1 MKLVITEK
9 PSVALDIARAL
20 GRPVRR
26 QGYLEVGEYLVT
38 WTYGHLLEIGEI
50 APKKWSLED
59 LPIFPEKFQYTVIK
73 GKEGQFGVVRKL
85 LEGADVVVNCGDAG
99 REGELIVREL
109 LEYVGYRGKV
119 LRLWTSEALTRD
131 VVLRE
136 FRRLRPGSQ
145 FDSLYYSAL
154 ARQNGDWIVGINLTR
169 LVTLKAGGGEVWS
182 VGRVQT
188 PTLAMIVRRDRE
200 IESFKPEIYYVVLAS
215 FEGGLKGIMTRNGE
229 EARLG
234 REEAERVVKALSGV
248 ERGRVER
255 VEQERKEEKPPL
267 LHSLTSLQREAN
279 VLFGLSAKRTLDIAQ
294 SLYEEWK
301 LVSYPRTDARYLGEG
316 NRELARDILRKLG
329 RSDLVPRVDQVGK
342 RVFDSSKLTDHHAI
356 IPLDRPPENLPSLHR
371 KVYDL
376 VYRKFVGAFLED
388 YVYEL
393 QRVWIRLGQ
402 ELFLVQG
409 KRNLQLGWMQL
420 YPHEDQ
426 PLVIP
431 RGEVRK
437 EWVRE
442 EERETKPPARFT
454 EASLLR
460 EMERLGL
467 GTPATRA
474 GIIETLLERDYVERR
489 GKSLVSTEKGRELVD
504 KLGDSKVVSPDMTAE
519 WERML
524 EEIYVKGKGERGYQ
538 EFLEGIKRFT
548 REEVE
553 RLMSRVFKVER
564 RATPEMLRLARSL
577 ARDLGVKLTG
587 SGMEEVKRFLDEN
600 LPRAKIVCK
609 CGGEVEGFSR
619 GWKCRSCG
627 SVVWRE
633 IAGKRITFRQAKAL
647 FQGKEVKMRGFR
659 SRKGKRFSATVYL
672 EDGKVKFRFE

>member
-20 GRPVRR
+20 GKPTRR

-50 APKKWSLED
+50 APKRWNLKD
-59 LPIFPEKFQYTVIK
+59 LPIFPEKFEYDLIK
-73 GKEGQFGVVRKL
+73 GKESQFKVVRKL
-85 LEGADVVVNCGDAG
+85 LEGADAVINCGDAG

-109 LEYVGYRGKV
+109 LEFTGYRGKV

-136 FRRLRPGSQ
+136 LRRLRPSSE

-188 PTLAMIVRRDRE
+188 PTLAMIVKRDRE
-200 IESFKPEIYYVVLAS
+200 IEAFKPEIYYVVLAG
-215 FEGGLKGIMTRNGE
+215 FEGEMKGVMLRNGE
-229 EARLG
+229 EARLA
-234 REEAERVVKALSGV
+234 REEAEQVVNALKSV
-248 ERGRVER
+248 RSGRVEKVD
-255 VEQERKEEKPPL
+255 VERREERPPL

-279 VLFGLSAKRTLDIAQ
+279 TLYGLSAKRTLDVAQ

-301 LVSYPRTDARYLGEG
+301 LISYPRTDARYLGEG
-316 NRELARDILRKLG
+316 NRDLVKDVLRKLG
-329 RSDLVPRVDQVGK
+329 RGELVPRVDRVGK

-356 IPLDRPPENLPSLHR
+356 IPLDRPPENLPAIHR

-376 VYRKFVGAFLED
+376 VYRKFVGAFMDD

-393 QRVWIRLGQ
+393 QRVFIRLDG
-402 ELFLVQG
+402 ELFLVEG
-409 KRNLQLGWMQL
+409 KRNLQLGWMEL
-420 YPHEDQ
+420 YPHEDN
-426 PLVIP
+426 PLKIP
-431 RGEVRK
+431 SGEVRK
-437 EWVRE
+437 EWVKA
-442 EERETKPPARFT
+442 EERQTKPPARFT

-474 GIIETLLERDYVERR
+474 GIIETLLERGYVERR
-489 GKSLVSTEKGRELVD
+489 GKSLYSTDKGRELVD

-519 WERML
+519 WERQL
-524 EEIYVKGKGERGYQ
+524 EEIYVKRLGEKGYQ
-538 EFLEGIKRFT
+538 EFMEGIRRFT

-553 RLMSRVFKVER
+553 RLMKREFKVER
-564 RATPEMLRLARSL
+564 RATPEMLRLARAVS
-577 ARDLGVKLTG
+577 RDLGVKLEGT
-587 SGMEEVKRFLDEN
+587 GMEEVKRFLDEN
-600 LPRAKIVCK
+600 LPKMRITCK
-609 CGGEVEGFSR
+609 CGGEVVGFSR
-619 GWKCRSCG
+619 GWKCRKCG
-627 SVVWRE
+627 TVVWRE
-633 IAGKRITFRQAKAL
+633 IAGKKITFRQAKSL
-647 FQGKEVKMRGFR
+647 FQGKELKMKGFR
-659 SRKGKRFSATVYL
+659 SRTGKRFSATVYL
-672 EDGKVKFRFE
+672 EDGKVKFKFE